1 MTEQL
6 PEEKAVTLTFTENE
20 AEVMLHRLEFLDEV
34 VCGEVFPEDIDPE
47 QAADFAS
54 SLVDLIAQHIYTFP
68 ASSKLELEVLAETL
82 EGSTFFG
89 DTDLAVENGELT
101 RQKVSSFKRAANSA
115 ASKIESLLGRPVSR
129 AVI

>member
-54 SLVDLIAQHIYTFP
+54 SLVDLIAQHIYGCSDQLVVQPRQVAIFQAPT
-68 ASSKLELEVLAETL
+68 ASLDEK
-82 EGSTFFG
+82 
-89 DTDLAVENGELT
+89 
-101 RQKVSSFKRAANSA
+101 
-115 ASKIESLLGRPVSR
+115 
-129 AVI
+129 